1 MGGHIIIRPHQAKM
15 LAFPILM
22 NIWFCGYY
30 ETTMDLTILFINWN
44 GKKKYSLIL
53 HVYGLLAVRLSKF
66 SEIVYTWINR
76 GIEYYA
82 YNK

>member
-1 MGGHIIIRPHQAKM
+1 MV
-15 LAFPILM
+15 
-22 NIWFCGYY
+22 
-30 ETTMDLTILFINWN
+30 
-44 GKKKYSLIL
+44 KKKYSLIL

-66 SEIVYTWINR
+66 SEIVDTWINR

>member
-1 MGGHIIIRPHQAKM
+1 MVKKI
-15 LAFPILM
+15 FCNILHV
-22 NIWFCGYY
+22 
-30 ETTMDLTILFINWN
+30 
-44 GKKKYSLIL
+44 

-66 SEIVYTWINR
+66 SEIVDTWINR

>member
-1 MGGHIIIRPHQAKM
+1 MV
-15 LAFPILM
+15 
-22 NIWFCGYY
+22 
-30 ETTMDLTILFINWN
+30 
-44 GKKKYSLIL
+44 KKKYSLIL